1 MVCRGKPAERSEF
14 MPAMEPHWF
23 SWLAGK
29 LGPAERRALREIVQ
43 TGDLINENGKTYL
56 VAPVS
61 SETIDALAVFE
72 AEGEDRESAD
82 LEDEPGSD
90 DEASLADIGCQG
102 SACSEDRELDTSD
115 LELEPDEEEVGYRE
129 CDASLAAMVEGQ
141 P

>member
-1 MVCRGKPAERSEF
+1 MT
-14 MPAMEPHWF
+14 
-23 SWLAGK
+23 
-29 LGPAERRALREIVQ
+29 

-90 DEASLADIGCQG
+90 DENSLADTKTPHQVFD
-102 SACSEDRELDTSD
+102 DREGDNSD
-115 LELEPDEEEVGYRE
+115 LELETDEEECMYRE
-129 CDASLAAMVEGQ
+129 SDACLAAMVQDAEG
-141 P
+141 